1 MKQRE
6 RETRD
11 MVYQG
16 RVRRRDKKKG
26 RKKQPVCEGIR
37 LDGPAQPCPGK
48 PAGSRRFTAPAPDRC
63 SLAVCDPESSMASRN
78 PQAPPSKPDVQG
90 RRGAAALGLA
100 PWGAPAS
107 GGGNHFLPARQG
119 VPWRW
124 SWASA
129 AQTGNPGGG
138 RAEGPADTSW
148 VSRKQPWPLPL
159 DTGGPPPC
167 PPQDVV
173 ALSIPA

>member
-6 RETRD
+6 RETRE

-26 RKKQPVCEGIR
+26 RKEQPVCEGIR

-90 RRGAAALGLA
+90 RLGQQRLAWPPGELQRLAEEITSSLLARESPGDGAGQALHKQETPVGE
-100 PWGAPAS
+100 
-107 GGGNHFLPARQG
+107 GGGA
-119 VPWRW
+119 
-124 SWASA
+124 
-129 AQTGNPGGG
+129 
-138 RAEGPADTSW
+138 
-148 VSRKQPWPLPL
+148 
-159 DTGGPPPC
+159 C
-167 PPQDVV
+167 
-173 ALSIPA
+173 